1 MTTQEKTDA
10 IKKIVENRKDN
21 RNAVA
26 AAGVDE
32 TLIALVNEALND
44 AFKADLRPIFAL
56 K

>member
-26 AAGVDE
+26 AAGVDA
-32 TLIALVNEALND
+32 TLSDLVNDAVND
-44 AFKADLRPIFAL
+44 AFKADLKPIFAL